1 VSESVSSPNRQI
13 FRAAGV
19 VMFGMALSSVIGL
32 ITTILITRTFG
43 TQSDI
48 NAYFAANRLTEIL
61 FVLVSGGA
69 LASAYLPTFTGFLTR
84 GDLRGAWR
92 MASAVANLVLLI
104 LVLACCIAW
113 IFAPWVVDHIL
124 APGFSDTG
132 QIELTVSLLRIMLI
146 TPILFGMSG
155 LLMATL
161 QAHQNFI
168 LPALAPAAYRL
179 GMILGIFLFVP
190 KWGIYGLAWG
200 VVLGTC
206 MHLIIQIPGLRGKG
220 ATYSRTLGLDDP
232 AVAEVGRLMLP
243 RLLGVAVVQINFLV
257 NTNLAS
263 RMAEGSVSAL
273 TYAFALMI
281 MPQAIIAQAI
291 AIAALPTFSAQVALG
306 QFKGMRDALAATLR
320 GVVFLAFPA
329 TVGLILLRREIV
341 GALFE
346 RGLFDSQSTELVA
359 WALLWFAA
367 GLLGHSLLE
376 VVSRAFYAL
385 HDTRTPVLV
394 GVGAMSL
401 NVLLSILFSLAFLR
415 LGRAPIGGLALAN
428 SLATAIEATVLLWLI
443 HRRFGGMDLRAQRR
457 GITAIILAS
466 SAMAVTIIIWLA
478 LTGDQSVWISGG
490 VGIVLGGAVYWLVA
504 LLLGVP
510 DAKEIPGAIF
520 KRGGADA

>member
-1 VSESVSSPNRQI
+1 
-13 FRAAGV
+13 
-19 VMFGMALSSVIGL
+19 
-32 ITTILITRTFG
+32 
-43 TQSDI
+43 
-48 NAYFAANRLTEIL
+48 
-61 FVLVSGGA
+61 
-69 LASAYLPTFTGFLTR
+69 
-84 GDLRGAWR
+84 
-92 MASAVANLVLLI
+92 
-104 LVLACCIAW
+104 
-113 IFAPWVVDHIL
+113 
-124 APGFSDTG
+124 
-132 QIELTVSLLRIMLI
+132 
-146 TPILFGMSG
+146 
-155 LLMATL
+155 
-161 QAHQNFI
+161 
-168 LPALAPAAYRL
+168 
-179 GMILGIFLFVP
+179 
-190 KWGIYGLAWG
+190 
-200 VVLGTC
+200 
-206 MHLIIQIPGLRGKG
+206 LIIQIPGLRGRG

-232 AVAEVGRLMLP
+232 AVAEVGKLMLP

-273 TYAFALMI
+273 SYAFALMI

-306 QFKGMRDALAATLR
+306 QLKGMRDALAATLR

-359 WALLWFAA
+359 WALLWFTA

-401 NVLLSILFSLAFLR
+401 NVLLSILFSLAFLQ

-466 SAMAVTIIIWLA
+466 SAMAVAIIVWLA
-478 LTGDQSVWISGG
+478 VTGDQSVWISGG